1 MSKPHQG
8 HCCKKRELL
17 AQTSDWLELV
27 GLRSSPVRGERR
39 GHARVQRRQGAKI
52 FSISTFLLCLAAFP
66 SQPSDQARTAFGMT
80 ISFDLLAPARLAL
93 IGLCWCPVYPGR
105 SHVHVLPHR
114 LPTAS
119 PFRLPSEGYPER
131 SHAPVLQATTQL
143 PLLIVRQL
151 LISPLCA
158 FASWREFPLLSGLL
172 LQIWITDRYLG

>member
-17 AQTSDWLELV
+17 AQTSDWRELV

-80 ISFDLLAPARLAL
+80 LPSYGNGRKSLSLSVACQGAPL
-93 IGLCWCPVYPGR
+93 GR
-105 SHVHVLPHR
+105 VVQQSRVLTRSRP
-114 LPTAS
+114 LVS
-119 PFRLPSEGYPER
+119 PFRLPSAVYLVLPSTR
-131 SHAPVLQATTQL
+131 FTAPFV
-143 PLLIVRQL
+143 
-151 LISPLCA
+151 
-158 FASWREFPLLSGLL
+158 
-172 LQIWITDRYLG
+172 